1 MKVDLNDV
9 TSAPA
14 EVHAH
19 HTGWAWDPDGEVFVL
34 TCHREDDSLLAVV
47 CYTYENWMDTFDRL
61 LQVKKTIDG
70 HDPTINN

>member
-47 CYTYENWMDTFDRL
+47 CYT
-61 LQVKKTIDG
+61 
-70 HDPTINN
+70 